1 MLTTELAE
9 AFLKR
14 FIQYIPYQIII
25 TNEKGIVIAGSNKS
39 RVGSFQEIAYK
50 ILKTDNLMILT
61 EHDSENFLGSHY
73 GVHSAV
79 LYHGEK
85 IGVVGLAGNPYEVRD
100 MISLVRI
107 SLEQMI
113 EYELGR
119 NNDNYRG
126 NLRTQ
131 FIHMLLYEETAHTR
145 SELSFLSSQLGY
157 RSDMKRIPLL
167 ITCSMDPEDDFTNT
181 LVQLCSASDQD
192 IVIKL
197 TLGQVLVFKSFPDM
211 SDEELFTSYRRTICE
226 FLAPIRQEIAKHKLV
241 SEIPCLCIIGT
252 FQNRLTY
259 YRSSYNHCL
268 WIQNQ
273 LDDGAILM
281 ASPCQLLPEVP
292 AGDDLPHEDV
302 HSETDDVSSVSSA
315 GISGEVSSEVGFG
328 AADPDSNAPYAD
340 ILIYYFYDNIGRYVK
355 NITPLPEFH
364 RIYNAVAENIDEEQT
379 RRIIETLDTL
389 QRHNYNMNT
398 ASQELNIHKNT
409 LIFRFNKIKKSFH
422 INPVQ
427 NAADREFI
435 EYLVYYLNTPK

>member
-25 TNEKGIVIAGSNKS
+25 TNEKGIVIASSNKS

-61 EHDSENFLGSHY
+61 EHESENFMGSHY

-100 MISLVRI
+100 MISLIRI

-113 EYELGR
+113 EYELGK

-157 RSDMKRIPLL
+157 RSDIKRIPLL
-167 ITCSMDPEDDFTNT
+167 ITCSMDPNDDFTNT

-197 TLGQVLVFKSFPDM
+197 TLGQVLVFKSFSDM
-211 SDEELFTSYRRTICE
+211 SDEELFDSYRQTIGE
-226 FLAPIRQEIAKHKLV
+226 FLAPIRQEIARHRLV
-241 SEIPCLCIIGT
+241 SEIPCHCLIGT

-273 LDDGAILM
+273 LDDGAILLD
-281 ASPCQLLPEVP
+281 SPCQFHVKISAEDMLADDTAQTDTTKPAAGSAFGIDDTDAGNPE
-292 AGDDLPHEDV
+292 
-302 HSETDDVSSVSSA
+302 
-315 GISGEVSSEVGFG
+315 
-328 AADPDSNAPYAD
+328 AD
-340 ILIYYFYDNIGRYVK
+340 IRIYYFYDNIGRYVK

-427 NAADREFI
+427 NTADREFI